1 VGGDCPQTNY
11 LFLGDFVDR
20 GFYSVET
27 FLLLLALKVL
37 LFSCFF
43 PTSHCFVMLCLV
55 CHCAGAHH
63 IDWECINWVLER
75 LYHLTMNVTLDCYE
89 RIPNQ
94 RFSLSSCSRFVDEC
108 LDILCDGDAKNEHIM
123 SEYSLSS
130 YFLFSLKT
138 TCAIIDYWLADPGAL
153 SRLNNPDSWQS
164 WELSNYS
171 GISQYL
177 FPDPWPSCSWMVFPQ
192 CFWSFSLWNMWG
204 MANLRGAMQRVYLAA
219 LVVSNFL

>member
-1 VGGDCPQTNY
+1 MTLLIEG
-11 LFLGDFVDR
+11 F
-20 GFYSVET
+20 FYSVET

-37 LFSCFF
+37 LFSCFS

-55 CHCAGAHH
+55 CHCAGAYH

-94 RFSLSSCSRFVDEC
+94 RFSLSSCSRFVYEC
-108 LDILCDGDAKNEHIM
+108 LDILWDGDAKNEHIR

-204 MANLRGAMQRVYLAA
+204 MANLRGAMQRVYSAA

>member
-1 VGGDCPQTNY
+1 VT
-11 LFLGDFVDR
+11 LLIE
-20 GFYSVET
+20 GFIPWRHSCYCLPSRYCCSLA
-27 FLLLLALKVL
+27 FPLLLTVL
-37 LFSCFF
+37 SCYVWFA
-43 PTSHCFVMLCLV
+43 T
-55 CHCAGAHH
+55 
-63 IDWECINWVLER
+63 VLEPIILIGSASIECLR
-75 LYHLTMNVTLDCYE
+75 DCIILQWMWCYD

-108 LDILCDGDAKNEHIM
+108 LGILCDGDAKNEHIM

-164 WELSNYS
+164 WESSNYS

-177 FPDPWPSCSWMVFPQ
+177 FSDPWPSCSWMVFPQ